1 VTAAQETRTIDDAR
15 SRAGATAGRVAAS
28 PIVDI
33 LERVHREFRDEM
45 SGQVATY
52 IPELGQADPRTF
64 GIAVATVDG
73 EVFGVG
79 ASGRAFTIQ
88 SISKPL
94 VFGMALAERGMDVVL
109 DHVGV
114 EPSGNPFNSVTVD
127 PRTSR
132 PFNPMVNSGAIVTTA
147 LVGGADPDERR
158 ARIIDTFG
166 RFAGRTLSVDEQV
179 LASERAT
186 GDRNRALAWLMR
198 SFGMLE
204 SDVDEIVDLYFRQCS
219 VLITCRD
226 LAVIGATLANHGRN
240 PLTGETAI
248 DPQYVTNV
256 LSVMSTCGMY
266 DNAGEWLYN
275 VGLPA
280 KSGVSGGVLAV
291 LPGQLGIGVFSPP
304 LDEQGNSVRGV
315 RVCERLSH
323 ELELHLLGRT
333 SGVRSVVRRT
343 LRGDEMTSNRV
354 RPISQEDAIAGLRR
368 SIGVY
373 ELQGDLFFA
382 TADKVHRDV
391 VADIDDVDFVVIDLT
406 HVTSFDEP
414 AVAVLNQLADQLAE
428 SGRTV
433 VAVCAHDGGI
443 GSKLTQ
449 NATSFLDAD
458 TALEWCEDRL
468 LGPGSVPDP
477 DEAHARLERFD
488 LLDGLGDAEL
498 AAIELAMTVRNVEAG
513 TMLIREG
520 EAADEMFF
528 LLAGRISVVLPLDV
542 RAGGRS
548 RRLATLGPGV
558 AFGEMA
564 LLDEA
569 RRSADVVCDE
579 PSVVASLS
587 LDALNELDGS
597 YPAIGPTIH
606 GNLARL
612 LARRL
617 RLANAQIR
625 ALAR

>member
-1 VTAAQETRTIDDAR
+1 MRIEDAQEQTRGD
-15 SRAGATAGRVAAS
+15 AAS
-28 PIVDI
+28 LVSSPLVEI
-33 LERVHREFRDEM
+33 LERVHREFAPDTAGR
-45 SGQVATY
+45 VATY
-52 IPELGQADPRTF
+52 IPELGQSDPRTF

-73 EVFGVG
+73 EVFDVG
-79 ASGRAFTIQ
+79 DARQAFTIQ

-94 VFGMALAERGMDVVL
+94 VFGMALEECGKDVVL
-109 DHVGV
+109 GRVGV

-127 PRTSR
+127 PRSSR
-132 PFNPMVNSGAIVTTA
+132 PFNPMVNAGAIVTTA
-147 LVGGADPDERR
+147 LLGGADPSERFDR
-158 ARIIDTFG
+158 LLASFS
-166 RFAGRTLSVDEQV
+166 RFAGRPLAMDEAV
-179 LASERAT
+179 LASERET

-204 SDVDEIVDLYFRQCS
+204 NDVDQIVDLYFGQCS
-219 VLITCRD
+219 VLVTCRD
-226 LAVIGATLANHGRN
+226 LAVIGATLANGGQN
-240 PLTGETAI
+240 PLTRERAI
-248 DPQYVTNV
+248 DSEHVTNV

-323 ELELHLLGRT
+323 ELRLHLLGRT

-343 LRGDEMTSNRV
+343 LRGDEIASSRV
-354 RPISQEDAIAGLRR
+354 RPVAQEDAIALRR
-368 SIGVY
+368 RALGLY

-382 TADKVHRDV
+382 TAEMVHRTI
-391 VADIDDVDFVVIDLT
+391 VADIDELELLVVDFT
-406 HVTSFDEP
+406 HVSGFDEP
-414 AVAVLNQLADQLAE
+414 ALSVLNRLIEELAE
-428 SGRTV
+428 YGRTV
-433 VAVCAHDGGI
+433 VAVCGHDGEI

-449 NATSFLDAD
+449 AAMSFLDAD
-458 TALEWCEDRL
+458 AALEWCEDRL
-468 LGPGSVPDP
+468 LGPSSVPEQHETRAALD
-477 DEAHARLERFD
+477 RFD

-498 AAIELAMTVRNVEAG
+498 AAIELATNIRTVEAG
-513 TMLIREG
+513 TAVIREG
-520 EAADEMFF
+520 ELADEVFF
-528 LLAGRISVVLPLDV
+528 LLSGRVSVLLPLDA
-542 RAGGRS
+542 RAAGRN

-558 AFGEMA
+558 AFGELA

-579 PSVVASLS
+579 RSTIASLS
-587 LDALNELDGS
+587 LEALQQLQAS
-597 YPAIGPTIH
+597 CPSIGH
-606 GNLARL
+606 AMHANLARL

-617 RLANAQIR
+617 RSANAQIR

>member
-1 VTAAQETRTIDDAR
+1 V
-15 SRAGATAGRVAAS
+15 SS

-33 LERVHREFRDEM
+33 LERVHREFANDF

-52 IPELGQADPRTF
+52 IPELGRANPGTF

-73 EVFGVG
+73 EVFGIG
-79 ASGRAFTIQ
+79 DAGRAFTIQ

-94 VFGMALAERGMDVVL
+94 VYGMALEKRGKEFVL
-109 DHVGV
+109 EHVGV

-147 LVGGADPDERR
+147 LVGGTDADERR
-158 ARIIDTFG
+158 ARILETFG
-166 RFAGRTLSVDEQV
+166 RFAGRALTIDDEV

-204 SDVDEIVDLYFRQCS
+204 TDAVDEVVDLYFAQCS
-219 VLITCRD
+219 ILVDCRD
-226 LAVIGATLANHGRN
+226 LAVIGATLANEGRN
-240 PLTGETAI
+240 PLTGERAI
-248 DPQYVTNV
+248 DPQHVTNV

-280 KSGVSGGVLAV
+280 KSGVAGGVLAV
-291 LPGQLGIGVFSPP
+291 LPGQLGIGVFSPR
-304 LDEQGNSVRGV
+304 LDDRGNSVRGV
-315 RVCERLSH
+315 RVCERLSY
-323 ELELHLLGRT
+323 ELKLHLLGRT

-343 LRGDEMTSNRV
+343 LRGDEIASNRV
-354 RPISQEDAIAGLRR
+354 RTISQEDSIAARRR
-368 SIGVY
+368 SIGLY

-382 TADKVHRDV
+382 TAEKVHRAIVD
-391 VADIDDVDFVVIDLT
+391 DLDDVEFVVIDFR
-406 HVTSFDEP
+406 HVGSFDEP
-414 AVAVLNQLADQLAE
+414 AVAVLNQLAEKLVE

-433 VAVCAHDGGI
+433 VAVCEHDGGI
-443 GSKLTQ
+443 GAKLTE
-449 NATSFLDAD
+449 NAMSFLDAD

-468 LGPGSVPDP
+468 LGPASVPER
-477 DEAHARLERFD
+477 DEILTGLERFD

-498 AAIELAMTVRNVEAG
+498 SAIELALNVRAVAAG
-513 TMLIREG
+513 TVVIREG
-520 EAADEMFF
+520 EVADEMFF

-542 RAGGRS
+542 RVGGRS

-569 RRSADVVCDE
+569 TRSADVVCDE
-579 PSVVASLS
+579 PSTIASLS
-587 LDALNELDGS
+587 LSALEELDRS
-597 YPAIGPTIH
+597 YPTIGPTIRA
-606 GNLARL
+606 NLARL